1 MANSRR
7 ERLVQEE
14 LRIKARI
21 KQIDVNEGEQK
32 RKRETRRKVLIGA
45 AILAKVERG
54 DWSEEG
60 FLKMMDAFLFRPSE
74 RSLFGLPILEEA
86 SERLGE
92 SSPKNSDNDLM
103 DDLQINEDH
112 PELSV
117 T

>member
-1 MANSRR
+1 MPSQQR
-7 ERLVQEE
+7 ERLRQQE
-14 LRIKARI
+14 LRVKARI
-21 KQIDVNEGEQK
+21 KRCDAREGEQNKK
-32 RKRETRRKVLIGA
+32 RDTRRKVLIGA

-86 SERLGE
+86 SERSGE
-92 SSPKNSDNDLM
+92 SSPENSDNDLM